1 MWSATHARYKR
12 VAAAGALAAAI
23 ALAIALGVAAPRAFA
38 QVPAPSVSPAPDYAR
53 LFGRDYAA
61 ALEFA
66 ARHAAADEVFRAWDV
81 PPAFAWAIVF
91 PELIRFSALTDII
104 ESANLKVLYVQF
116 GRGYGNF
123 SVGHFQMKPAFA
135 ETLEGDFLRLADARD
150 RERLAAAPL
159 DRADTVEARRA
170 RSRRLTDVVGQAVY
184 LAMFVKALDKLY
196 AGEAWDGVEAKLR
209 FYATAYNAGYRLGA
223 ARLRRE
229 MAVPRFHTGLFA
241 GKDVY
246 SYADIAAHYWIL
258 AKDKEPIP

>member
-1 MWSATHARYKR
+1 M
-12 VAAAGALAAAI
+12 AGALAAAI
-23 ALAIALGVAAPRAFA
+23 ALAIVFAVAAPGASA
-38 QVPAPSVSPAPDYAR
+38 QGPAPSAPAFPDYAR
-53 LFGRDYAA
+53 IFGRDYAS

-66 ARHAAADEVFRAWDV
+66 AHHPSADDVFRAWDV

-91 PELIRFSALTDII
+91 PELIRFSALADII

-135 ETLEGDFLRLADARD
+135 ETLEGDFVRLADARD
-150 RERLAAAPL
+150 RARLAASPFE
-159 DRADTVEARRA
+159 RADTVGARRA

-184 LAMFVKALDKLY
+184 LAMFVKVLDKLY

-229 MAVPRFHTGLFA
+229 MAFPRFHTGLFA

-246 SYADIAAHYWIL
+246 SYADVAAHYWNFF
-258 AKDKEPIP
+258 KDKERTP